1 MKVLSVKLV
10 PSFILRAIY
19 ESRLRRRFPRSVI
32 HAGVTAD
39 LASAVGDWA
48 VLFSNTRLIDS
59 TLERY
64 SYVQENSALY
74 GADVG
79 PFCSIAANAT
89 VGLLD
94 HPTFMVS
101 TSPVFYDNTQPLPRF
116 FVDENRFPQ
125 KHPRTVIEADV
136 WIGEGV
142 RVRAGV
148 RIGVGS
154 VIGAGAVVTRDI
166 PPYTI
171 AAGVPCRPMKD
182 RFPDH
187 IRQRLLESKWWERDQ
202 ESLCRLAHEFAD
214 PVRFLAALNDHR

>member
-1 MKVLSVKLV
+1 MRLV
-10 PSFILRAIY
+10 PGFVRRALH
-19 ESRLRRRFPRSVI
+19 EFRLRRRFPLSVI
-32 HAGVTAD
+32 HDGVTVD
-39 LASAVGDWA
+39 LASAIGDWS
-48 VLFSNTRLIDS
+48 VLFANARLLDS
-59 TLERY
+59 TLGRY

-79 PFCSIAANAT
+79 VFCSIAANVT

-116 FVDENRFPQ
+116 FVHENRFPQ
-125 KHPRTVIEADV
+125 KMPRTVIEADV

-142 RVRAGV
+142 RVRSGV

-171 AAGVPCRPMKD
+171 AVGVPCRPVKD
-182 RFPDH
+182 RFAGH
-187 IRQRLLESKWWERDQ
+187 IRQRLLDSKWWELDQ
-202 ESLCRLAHEFAD
+202 ELLCRLAPEFAD
-214 PVRFLAALNDHR
+214 PVRFLSALDDLR